1 MPVNKGLK
9 SLVENTPD
17 FSNQA
22 VENAI
27 NDIKTKVNRGWVTK
41 TFTLDTAIENNTVLT
56 ASQKND
62 LKDTINAYPHLN
74 VGRYLNDII
83 RHTNSIL
90 DATIVPIPDGE
101 DQTATFLELLQY
113 VHGMQDLIPSLY
125 GVTPAEKSRSV
136 NDHLGILNNMFS
148 ETEDSSKP
156 VFESIAENLQALNR
170 HNSNALEEDGDLE
183 DDIDDLLAFLNSIVA
198 DSTDFQQTLN
208 TYATQINLSFRGIH
222 LFLLNAGIYGSHT
235 DIIALGNRIE
245 ADREKV
251 VTQMNLEISNLSGI
265 RTYMTTLSNN
275 MSYTSMA
282 ENTELREFI
291 TKVSQ
296 NASWKTYFNDYEKN
310 QSYINPLYNTTGD
323 SDKETVIERVREQ
336 QGLYNVT
343 DSLDLNAVALR
354 AISRKE
360 YGIDTKGFD
369 LYTIDTVIKKCCEQL
384 GINTQNNTVY
394 QQSESLLSHLNTRDR
409 EILAEAIDRNEDANT
424 LS

>member
-1 MPVNKGLK
+1 MPNKGFK

-17 FSNQA
+17 FSNQTI
-22 VENAI
+22 ENAI
-27 NDIKTKVNRGWVTK
+27 NDIISKVNRGWVTK

-74 VGRYLNDII
+74 VGRYLNDVI

-90 DATIVPIPDGE
+90 DATIIPIPTGE
-101 DQTATFLELLQY
+101 SQTATFLEILQY
-113 VHGMQDLIPSLY
+113 VHSMQNLIPSLY

-136 NDHLGILNNMFS
+136 NDHLGTLNNMFS

-208 TYATQINLSFRGIH
+208 TYATQVNLSFRGIN
-222 LFLLNAGIYGSHT
+222 LFLLNEGIYGENT
-235 DIIALGNRIE
+235 DIQALGVALH

-251 VTQMNLEISNLSGI
+251 VAQMNLENSNLYNI
-265 RTYMTTLSNN
+265 RTYSESLTNN
-275 MSYTSMA
+275 MGYTSLA
-282 ENTELREFI
+282 EDADLRRLMSNVSGNTNW
-291 TKVSQ
+291 Q
-296 NASWKTYFNDYEKN
+296 TYFNDYETSVAN
-310 QSYINPLYNTTGD
+310 LDPIYETIED
-323 SDKETVIERVREQ
+323 SDKEAIIDQ
-336 QGLYNVT
+336 ILLNKGLPDV
-343 DSLDLNAVALR
+343 LDYVDLLGVANK
-354 AISRKE
+354 AIKDDR
-360 YGIDTKGFD
+360 IDTKNFSS
-369 LYTIDTVIKKCCEQL
+369 YTTEQIITKCCEQL
-384 GINTQNNTVY
+384 GIITANNSIY
-394 QQSESLLSHLNTRDR
+394 NQSQLLLTNLDARDR
-409 EILAEAIDRNEDANT
+409 QVIADALDANQDSNT

>member
-1 MPVNKGLK
+1 MPNKGLK

-62 LKDTINAYPHLN
+62 LKDTINAHPHLN
-74 VGRYLNDII
+74 VGRYLNDVI

-101 DQTATFLELLQY
+101 PQTATFLELLQY
-113 VHGMQDLIPSLY
+113 VHSMQNLIPSLY

-136 NDHLGILNNMFS
+136 NDHLGTLNNMFS

-156 VFESIAENLQALNR
+156 VFESITEHLQTLNR
-170 HNSNALEEDGDLE
+170 HNVNALKEDGDLE

-208 TYATQINLSFRGIH
+208 TYATQVDLSFRGINI
-222 LFLLNAGIYGSHT
+222 FLLNAGIYGSHT
-235 DIIALGNRIE
+235 DIIALGLALH

-251 VTQMNLEISNLSGI
+251 VTQMNLENSNLSGI
-265 RTYMTTLSNN
+265 RTYMETLSNN
-275 MSYTSMA
+275 FSYSSLA
-282 ENTELREFI
+282 ENTELKELI

-296 NASWKTYFNDYEKN
+296 NVSWKTYFNDYEKN

-323 SDKETVIERVREQ
+323 SDKETVIERIVKQ

-343 DSLDLNAVALR
+343 DFIDLSSVAR
-354 AISRKE
+354 KAISRNE
-360 YGIDTKGFD
+360 YGIDSKGFD
-369 LYTIDTVIKKCCEQL
+369 IDTIETVIKKCCEQL
-384 GINTQNNTVY
+384 NIKTSDNTVY
-394 QQSESLLSHLNTRDR
+394 QQSELLLNHLKKRDR
-409 EILAEAIDRNEDANT
+409 EIIAEAVDRNEDANT

>member
-1 MPVNKGLK
+1 MPNKGFK

-17 FSNQA
+17 FSNQTI
-22 VENAI
+22 ENAI
-27 NDIKTKVNRGWVTK
+27 NDIISKVNRGWVTK

-74 VGRYLNDII
+74 VGRYLNDVI

-90 DATIVPIPDGE
+90 DATIIPIPTGE
-101 DQTATFLELLQY
+101 SQTATFLEILQY
-113 VHGMQDLIPSLY
+113 VHSMQNLIPSLY

-136 NDHLGILNNMFS
+136 NDHLGTLNNMFS

-208 TYATQINLSFRGIH
+208 TYATQVNLSFRGIH

-245 ADREKV
+245 ADREKI
-251 VTQMNLEISNLSGI
+251 VTQINLENSNLSGI
-265 RTYMTTLSNN
+265 RTYMETLSNN
-275 MSYTSMA
+275 MSYASLA
-282 ENTELREFI
+282 ENTELKELI

-296 NASWKTYFNDYEKN
+296 NVSWKTYFNDYEKN
-310 QSYINPLYNTTGD
+310 QSYINPLYNTVED
-323 SDKETVIERVREQ
+323 SDKETVITNLMEQ
-336 QGLYNVT
+336 RGLYNVT
-343 DSLDLNAVALR
+343 DSVDLNAVANK
-354 AISRKE
+354 AVNGGD
-360 YGIDTKGFD
+360 YGIDSKGFD
-369 LYTIDTVIKKCCEQL
+369 LYTIETVIKKCCEQL
-384 GINTQNNTVY
+384 NINTVNNTVY
-394 QQSESLLSHLNTRDR
+394 QQSELLLNHLNQRDR